1 MPSRHPTLFHTAPH
15 RGYAWLLS
23 QQRSL
28 SKKVSSKKVIDF
40 APSSSRAGL
49 VNYCLT
55 LLDDVK
61 VVTRVTLH
69 HHLSVSVSAGMS
81 VNGQGKSAWTVV
93 SYMHVYAPVCV
104 CACLCLC
111 VCVCVCLCVSV
122 RVCVSS
128 HL

>member
-1 MPSRHPTLFHTAPH
+1 LFHTAPH

-69 HHLSVSVSAGMS
+69 HHLSVSVSASMS
-81 VNGQGKSAWTVV
+81 VSGQGKSAWTQF
-93 SYMHVYAPVCV
+93 SYIHACV
-104 CACLCLC
+104 RSCVCLC
-111 VCVCVCLCVSV
+111 VCVFTSMMVLLC
-122 RVCVSS
+122 
-128 HL
+128 